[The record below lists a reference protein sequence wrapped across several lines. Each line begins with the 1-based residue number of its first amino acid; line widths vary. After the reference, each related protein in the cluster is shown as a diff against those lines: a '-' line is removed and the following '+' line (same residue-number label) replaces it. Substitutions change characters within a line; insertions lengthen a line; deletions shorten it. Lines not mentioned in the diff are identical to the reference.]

1 LFTILRFGIDL
12 AFFDTGQYPERGGSM
27 NERDRSRRVDER
39 RLVSGKREEHYYSV
53 EFSISGSPFVY
64 QFKIWDISLNEKCV
78 LVKEDSDF
86 LNHLKPGDILDLKY
100 YSADVSHP
108 FEYLKTEIKDI
119 DKYDRGRFKGLYLVR
134 LSIVETAN
142 PN

>member
-1 LFTILRFGIDL
+1 M
-12 AFFDTGQYPERGGSM
+12 ERGKGM
-27 NERDRSRRVDER
+27 HKYAVNNQAAERNFEA
-39 RLVSGKREEHYYSV
+39 GKRVNEYYSV

-64 QFKIWDISLNEKCV
+64 QFKVLDITLNEKCV

-86 LNHLKPGDILDLKY
+86 LNHLKAGDILDLKY

-108 FEYLKTEIKDI
+108 IEYLKTEIKHIGKD
-119 DKYDRGRFKGLYLVR
+119 DRGRFKGLYLVR
-134 LSIVETAN
+134 LSIVENAN

>member
-1 LFTILRFGIDL
+1 MSEYAVYRKID
-12 AFFDTGQYPERGGSM
+12 EGS
-27 NERDRSRRVDER
+27 
-39 RLVSGKREEHYYSV
+39 LVSGKQAEQYYSV

-86 LNHLKPGDILDLKY
+86 LNYLKAGDILDLKY

>member
-1 LFTILRFGIDL
+1 M
-12 AFFDTGQYPERGGSM
+12 ERGEGM
-27 NERDRSRRVDER
+27 HEYAVNNQAAERSFEAGKQVDQ
-39 RLVSGKREEHYYSV
+39 YYSV

-64 QFKIWDISLNEKCV
+64 QFKIWDVTLKEKCV

-86 LNHLKPGDILDLKY
+86 LNHLKTGDILDLKY

-108 FEYLKTEIKDI
+108 IEYLKTKIKHIGKDN
-119 DKYDRGRFKGLYLVR
+119 RGRFKGLYLVR
-134 LSIVETAN
+134 LIIVGNGN